1 MTRPAVSVQGFY
13 KAVKGR
19 VKISTLNDK
28 DINPSCFKEGILS
41 VFMISLSSVFR
52 LLSMLDRVNTALSV
66 ATLRVSL
73 IRHVRD
79 GGAGGPVGGR
89 GEGEADR
96 PAL

>member
-1 MTRPAVSVQGFY
+1 
-13 KAVKGR
+13 
-19 VKISTLNDK
+19 
-28 DINPSCFKEGILS
+28 
-41 VFMISLSSVFR
+41 
-52 LLSMLDRVNTALSV
+52 MLDRVNTALSV

-79 GGAGGPVGGR
+79 GGAGGTVGGR